1 MAPVLAN
8 LDVESQLLG
17 QVSCLMVFPT
27 FAFDADHF
35 LQRDNVRVDVAQ
47 DAQNSVRTY
56 APIQAPALMDIVSSH
71 TQALGM

>member
-1 MAPVLAN
+1 
-8 LDVESQLLG
+8 
-17 QVSCLMVFPT
+17 MVFPT

-56 APIQAPALMDIVSSH
+56 API
-71 TQALGM
+71 